1 MGSDT
6 HSEHTLDLSRAS
18 AGSIQSRLSRR
29 QALRLGGFAL
39 GGLTIG
45 ALAACSPSSGPS
57 PSTPQPTAAP
67 AAGGAPAAAGGTFDW
82 QRYKDQTITALQV
95 QNARTDIMTKYQP
108 EFEDLTG
115 IKVNADVLP
124 EQQQRQ
130 KQLIEFSSG
139 NPSFDV
145 TTLSWHVLKGV
156 AGKGK
161 WFADL
166 RDWVK
171 DPAMTA
177 ADYDYSDFTPA
188 AVTYA
193 TQKDGTLDTLPLQ
206 IDFWILYWNKDLF
219 QKKGLQFPNTLDEVL
234 SAAQALNDPT
244 NRVYGF
250 VGRGLKNANVPVW
263 TAFMQGWDIDPIDK
277 NNQMHTNGEE
287 AVAAAKVY
295 QQLLS
300 KYAPPGV
307 SGFNWNESQTTFS
320 QGGAAMWFDG
330 IGFASPLEDPTK
342 SKVKG
347 KVGYG
352 LQPGGPKGRFTAT
365 FGDGIGVVRASKKQG
380 PAYLYALWSTN
391 KKNQARMLAAGAA
404 SPARTSA
411 YSDPEAKAN
420 MQVPQEWVDTLIA
433 AGKIG
438 RPGLPEIEPV
448 TEFRDTFGIALTNMI
463 GGADPKAELDKA
475 TADFKPVL
483 DKSLQG

>member
-1 MGSDT
+1 MA
-6 HSEHTLDLSRAS
+6 LDMRSRQA
-18 AGSIQSRLSRR
+18 LSRR
-29 QALRLGGFAL
+29 QALRRL
-39 GGLTIG
+39 GGLAVGGLAVG
-45 ALAACSPSSGPS
+45 ALAACSST
-57 PSTPQPTAAP
+57 PSTPAPTTAP
-67 AAGGAPAAAGGTFDW
+67 AAGGAPPSAGGFDW
-82 QRYKDQTITALQV
+82 QRYKGQTITALHV
-95 QNARTDIMTKYQP
+95 QNSRTDILIKYQP
-108 EFEDLTG
+108 EFEELTG

-156 AGKGK
+156 SAKGK
-161 WFADL
+161 WFTDV
-166 RDWVK
+166 RDWLK
-171 DPAMTA
+171 DPGLTA
-177 ADYDYSDFTPA
+177 PDYDWSDFSQA

-193 TQKDGTLDTLPLQ
+193 TQKDGVVDTLPLQ
-206 IDFWILYWNKDLF
+206 IDFWILYWNKELF
-219 QKKGLQFPNTLDEVL
+219 QKKGIQFPNTLDEVV
-234 SAAQALNDPT
+234 AAAEALHDPS
-244 NRVYGF
+244 NRVAGF

-263 TAFMQGWDIDPIDK
+263 TGFLQGWDVDPIDK
-277 NNQMHTNGEE
+277 SNQMHTNGEE

-307 SGFNWNESQTTFS
+307 TGFNWNESQTSFS
-320 QGGAAMWFDG
+320 QGGAAMWYDG
-330 IGFASPLEDPTK
+330 IGFAAPLEDPAK
-342 SKVKG
+342 SRVKG

-352 LQPGGPKGRFTAT
+352 LGPGGPKGRFAAT
-365 FGDGIGVVRASKKQG
+365 FGDGIGVVRTSKAQA
-380 PAYLYALWSTN
+380 PAYLYAQWVTN

-404 SPARTSA
+404 SPARMSS

-438 RPGLPEIEPV
+438 RPGLPDIEPV

-475 TADFKPVL
+475 TTDFKPVL
-483 DKSLQG
+483 DKSLQA

>member
-1 MGSDT
+1 MAFDSF
-6 HSEHTLDLSRAS
+6 AS
-18 AGSIQSRLSRR
+18 NDQRLSRR
-29 QALRLGGFAL
+29 GLLRLGGLAL
-39 GGLTIG
+39 GGLAVG
-45 ALAACSPSSGPS
+45 VVAACSAPA
-57 PSTPQPTAAP
+57 STPAQPTGAKPVTSGTPSAS
-67 AAGGAPAAAGGTFDW
+67 AGFDW
-82 QRYKDQTITALQV
+82 QRYKGQSITVLNV
-95 QNARTDIMTKYQP
+95 QNSRTDLMTRYQP
-108 EFEDLTG
+108 EFEELTG

-130 KQLIEFSSG
+130 KLLIEFSSG

-156 AGKGK
+156 SAKGK
-161 WFADL
+161 WFTDV
-166 RDWVK
+166 RDWLK
-171 DPAMTA
+171 DPTMTA
-177 ADYDYSDFTPA
+177 PDYDAADFAPA
-188 AVTYA
+188 AMNFA
-193 TQKDGTLDTLPLQ
+193 TQKDGSLDTLPLQ
-206 IDFWILYWNKDLF
+206 IDYWILYWNKELF
-219 QKKGLQFPNTLDEVL
+219 EKKGLQFPNTLDEVL
-234 SAAQALNDPT
+234 KAAEALHDPA

-263 TAFMQGWDIDPIDK
+263 TAFLQGWDVDPIDK
-277 NNQMHTNGEE
+277 SGQMRTNTEE

-295 QQLLS
+295 QQLLA
-300 KYAPPGV
+300 KFAPPGV

-320 QGGAAMWFDG
+320 QGGAGMWFDG
-330 IGFASPLEDPTK
+330 IGFAAPLEDPAK

-352 LQPGGPKGRFTAT
+352 LQPGGPKGRFAAT

-380 PAYLYALWSTN
+380 PAYLYAQWATN

-404 SPARTSA
+404 SPARASA

-420 MQVPQEWVDTLIA
+420 MVVPQDWVDTLIA
-433 AGKIG
+433 SGKIG

-475 TADFKPVL
+475 TSDFKPVL

>member
-1 MGSDT
+1 MAFRSFDPSDP
-6 HSEHTLDLSRAS
+6 
-18 AGSIQSRLSRR
+18 RLSRR
-29 QALRLGGFAL
+29 SLLRIGGLAL
-39 GGLTIG
+39 GGLAVGT
-45 ALAACSPSSGPS
+45 LAAC
-57 PSTPQPTAAP
+57 TTAP
-67 AAGGAPAAAGGTFDW
+67 AAPSATAAKPAAAGTASTSSTSGGFDW
-82 QRYKDQTITALQV
+82 QRFKGQSITVLNV
-95 QNARTDIMTKYQP
+95 QNSRTDLLNKYQS

-139 NPSFDV
+139 NPSFDI

-156 AGKGK
+156 SAKGK
-161 WFADL
+161 WFMDL
-166 RDWVK
+166 RDWLK
-171 DPAMTA
+171 DPTMTA
-177 ADYDYSDFTPA
+177 PDYDYADFSQA
-188 AVTYA
+188 AITYA
-193 TQKDGTLDTLPLQ
+193 TQKDGSVDTLPLQ
-206 IDFWILYWNKDLF
+206 IDYWILYWNKELF
-219 QKKGLQFPNTLDEVL
+219 QKKNIAFPNTLDEVL
-234 SAAQALNDPT
+234 KAAEALHDPS

-263 TAFMQGWDIDPIDK
+263 TAFLQGWDVDPIDK
-277 NNQMHTNGEE
+277 SNQLHTNGEE

-295 QQLLS
+295 QQLLG

-307 SGFNWNESQTTFS
+307 TGFNWNESQTTFS

-330 IGFASPLEDPTK
+330 IGFAAPLEDASK
-342 SKVKG
+342 SRVKG

-352 LQPGGPKGRFTAT
+352 LQPGGPKGRFAAT
-365 FGDGIGVVRASKKQG
+365 FGDGIGIVRASKKQG
-380 PAYLYALWSTN
+380 PAYLYAQWATN

-404 SPARTSA
+404 SPARQSS

-433 AGKIG
+433 SGKIG
-438 RPGLPEIEPV
+438 RPGLPDIEPV

-463 GGADPKAELDKA
+463 GGADPKSELDKA
-475 TADFKPVL
+475 TSDFKPVL

>member
-1 MGSDT
+1 MTSDT
-6 HSEHTLDLSRAS
+6 HSEHTLAVGRAT
-18 AGSIQSRLSRR
+18 ARPIQSRLSRR
-29 QALRLGGFAL
+29 QALRLGGLAL

-45 ALAACSPSSGPS
+45 ALAACAPSSGPS
-57 PSTPQPTAAP
+57 AATAPTTAAP
-67 AAGGAPAAAGGTFDW
+67 AKTGAPAAAGGTFDW
-82 QRYKDQTITALQV
+82 QRYKGQTITALQV
-95 QNARTDIMTKYQP
+95 QNSRTEIMVKYQP
-108 EFEDLTG
+108 EFEELTG

-130 KQLIEFSSG
+130 KLLIEFSSG

-161 WFADL
+161 WFVDL

-177 ADYDYSDFTPA
+177 PDYDYSDFTPA

-193 TQKDGTLDTLPLQ
+193 TQKDGTVDTLPLQ
-206 IDFWILYWNKDLF
+206 IDFWILYWNKELF
-219 QKKGLQFPNTLDEVL
+219 QKIGLQFPNTLDEVL
-234 SAAQALNDPT
+234 AAAQALNDPT
-244 NRVYGF
+244 NRIYGF

-263 TAFMQGWDIDPIDK
+263 TAFMQGWDVDPIDK
-277 NNQMHTNGEE
+277 TNQMHTNGEE
-287 AVAAAKVY
+287 AVAAATAY

-300 KYAPPGV
+300 KYGPPGV

-411 YSDPEAKAN
+411 YSDPDAMAN

-483 DKSLQG
+483 DKSLQA

>member
-1 MGSDT
+1 MAFDIGSQRT
-6 HSEHTLDLSRAS
+6 
-18 AGSIQSRLSRR
+18 SRLSRR
-29 QALRLGGFAL
+29 QALRVGGLAL
-39 GGLTIG
+39 GGLAVG
-45 ALAACSPSSGPS
+45 ALAACSPAAP
-57 PSTPQPTAAP
+57 TPAAP
-67 AAGGAPAAAGGTFDW
+67 APAATAPVAASKPAAAATPSAGIGFNW
-82 QRYKDQTITALQV
+82 QRYTGQSITVLNV
-95 QNARTDIMTKYQP
+95 QNSRTDLMTKYQS
-108 EFEDLTG
+108 EFEELTG

-130 KQLIEFSSG
+130 KQLIEFQSG

-166 RDWVK
+166 RDWLK
-171 DPAMTA
+171 DPLMTA
-177 ADYDYSDFTPA
+177 PDYDLADFSPA
-188 AVTYA
+188 AMTYA
-193 TQKDGTLDTLPLQ
+193 TQKDGVVDTLPLQ
-206 IDFWILYWNKDLF
+206 IDYWILYWNKELF
-219 QKKGLQFPNTLDEVL
+219 QKKGLAFPNTLEDVMK
-234 SAAQALNDPT
+234 AAEALHDPS

-263 TAFMQGWDIDPIDK
+263 TAFLQGWDVDPIDK
-277 NNQMHTNGEE
+277 ANQLRTTTEE
-287 AVAAAKVY
+287 AVAAAKAY
-295 QQLLS
+295 QQLMA

-307 SGFNWNESQTTFS
+307 TGFNWNESQTTFS

-330 IGFASPLEDPTK
+330 IGFATPLEDASK

-352 LQPGGPKGRFTAT
+352 LQPGGPKGRYAAT
-365 FGDGIGVVRASKKQG
+365 FGDGIGIVRTSKKQG
-380 PAYLYALWSTN
+380 PAYLYAQWATN

-404 SPARTSA
+404 SPGRISA
-411 YSDPEAKAN
+411 YSDPEAAAN
-420 MQVPQEWVDTLIA
+420 RLVPQEWVDTLIA
-433 AGKIG
+433 SGKIG

-448 TEFRDTFGIALTNMI
+448 TEFRDIFGIALTNMI

-483 DKSLQG
+483 DKSLRG

>member
-1 MGSDT
+1 MASDS
-6 HSEHTLDLSRAS
+6 HSSS
-18 AGSIQSRLSRR
+18 NQRLSRR
-29 QALRLGGFAL
+29 QVLRWGGFAL
-39 GGLTIG
+39 GGLAVG
-45 ALAACSPSSGPS
+45 ALAACAPSSTS
-57 PSTPQPTAAP
+57 TSTPAAAKPATAGTP
-67 AAGGAPAAAGGTFDW
+67 SAAGGFDW
-82 QRYKDQTITALQV
+82 QRYKGQSITVLNV
-95 QNARTDIMTKYQP
+95 QNSRTDLMTKYQS
-108 EFEDLTG
+108 EFEELTG
-115 IKVNADVLP
+115 IKVNSDVLP

-130 KQLIEFSSG
+130 KLLIEFASG

-156 AGKGK
+156 SAKGK
-161 WFADL
+161 WFTDL
-166 RDWVK
+166 RDSLK
-171 DPAMTA
+171 DPSMTAPDYDAADFSQAAMT
-177 ADYDYSDFTPA
+177 
-188 AVTYA
+188 YA
-193 TQKDGTLDTLPLQ
+193 IQKDGSMDTLPLQ
-206 IDFWILYWNKDLF
+206 IDYWILYWNKELF
-219 QKKGLQFPNTLDEVL
+219 QKKGIAFPNTLDEVL
-234 SAAQALNDPT
+234 NAAEALHDPS

-263 TAFMQGWDIDPIDK
+263 TAFLQGWDVDPIEK
-277 NNQMHTNGEE
+277 GSNQLRTNGEE

-295 QQLLS
+295 QQLLG
-300 KYAPPGV
+300 KYAPPGAT
-307 SGFNWNESQTTFS
+307 GFNWNESQTTFS

-330 IGFASPLEDPTK
+330 IGFAAPLEDAAK

-352 LQPGGPKGRFTAT
+352 LQPGGPKGRFAAT

-380 PAYLYALWSTN
+380 PAYLYAQWATN

-404 SPARTSA
+404 SPARVSA

-433 AGKIG
+433 SGRIG

-475 TADFKPVL
+475 TTDFKPVL

>member
-1 MGSDT
+1 MAFDPYPS
-6 HSEHTLDLSRAS
+6 SSQRF
-18 AGSIQSRLSRR
+18 SRR
-29 QALRLGGFAL
+29 QALRLGGLAL
-39 GGLTIG
+39 GGLAVG
-45 ALAACSPSSGPS
+45 ALAACTSS
-57 PSTPQPTAAP
+57 AP
-67 AAGGAPAAAGGTFDW
+67 APGSTKPATAGTPSVAGGFDW
-82 QRYKDQTITALQV
+82 QRYKGQSITVLNV
-95 QNARTDIMTKYQP
+95 QNSRTELMTKYQP
-108 EFEDLTG
+108 EFEELTG
-115 IKVNADVLP
+115 IKINADVLP

-130 KQLIEFSSG
+130 KLLIEFSSG

-161 WFADL
+161 WFADV
-166 RDWVK
+166 RDWLK
-171 DPAMTA
+171 DPSMTA
-177 ADYDYSDFTPA
+177 PDYDAADFSQA
-188 AVTYA
+188 AMTYA
-193 TQKDGTLDTLPLQ
+193 TQKDGTMDTLPLQ
-206 IDFWILYWNKDLF
+206 IDYWILYWNKELF
-219 QKKGLQFPNTLDEVL
+219 EKKGLAFPNTLDEVL
-234 SAAQALNDPT
+234 KAAEALHDPS

-263 TAFMQGWDIDPIDK
+263 TAFLQGWDVDPIDK
-277 NNQMHTNGEE
+277 SNQLRTNGEE
-287 AVAAAKVY
+287 AVAAAKAY

-320 QGGAAMWFDG
+320 QGGAGMWFDG
-330 IGFASPLEDPTK
+330 IGFAAPLEDASK
-342 SKVKG
+342 SRVKG

-352 LQPGGPKGRFTAT
+352 LQPGGPKGRFAAT

-380 PAYLYALWSTN
+380 PAYLYAQWVTS

-404 SPARTSA
+404 SPGRVSA
-411 YSDPEAKAN
+411 YSDPEAKAS
-420 MQVPQEWVDTLIA
+420 MAVPQEWVDTLIA
-433 AGKIG
+433 SGKIG

-475 TADFKPVL
+475 TTDFKPVL

>member
-1 MGSDT
+1 MAF
-6 HSEHTLDLSRAS
+6 HSLAS
-18 AGSIQSRLSRR
+18 NDQRLSRR
-29 QALRLGGFAL
+29 GLLRLGGIAL
-39 GGLTIG
+39 GGLAVG
-45 ALAACSPSSGPS
+45 ALAACSAPAA
-57 PSTPQPTAAP
+57 TPGQPTAAKP
-67 AAGGAPAAAGGTFDW
+67 VTSGTPSASGGFDW
-82 QRYKDQTITALQV
+82 QRYKGQSITVLNV
-95 QNARTDIMTKYQP
+95 QNSRTDLMTKYQP

-130 KQLIEFSSG
+130 KLLIEFSSG

-156 AGKGK
+156 SAKGK
-161 WFADL
+161 WFVDV
-166 RDWVK
+166 RDWLK
-171 DPAMTA
+171 DPTMTAPDYDATDFAPAAMT
-177 ADYDYSDFTPA
+177 F
-188 AVTYA
+188 A
-193 TQKDGTLDTLPLQ
+193 TQKDGSLDTLPLQ
-206 IDFWILYWNKDLF
+206 IDYWILYWNKELF

-234 SAAQALNDPT
+234 KAAEALHDPA

-263 TAFMQGWDIDPIDK
+263 TAFLQGWDVDPIDK
-277 NNQMHTNGEE
+277 SNQLRTNSEE

-295 QQLLS
+295 QQLLA
-300 KYAPPGV
+300 KFAPPGV
-307 SGFNWNESQTTFS
+307 TGFNWNESQTTFS

-330 IGFASPLEDPTK
+330 IGFAAPLEDPSK
-342 SKVKG
+342 SRVKG

-352 LQPGGPKGRFTAT
+352 LQPGGPKGRFAAT

-380 PAYLYALWSTN
+380 PAYLYAQWATN

-404 SPARTSA
+404 SPARASA

-420 MQVPQEWVDTLIA
+420 MVVPQEWVDTLIA
-433 AGKIG
+433 SGKIG

-475 TADFKPVL
+475 TSDFKPVL
-483 DKSLQG
+483 EKSLQG

>member
-1 MGSDT
+1 MAFDSF
-6 HSEHTLDLSRAS
+6 AS
-18 AGSIQSRLSRR
+18 TNQRLSRR
-29 QALRLGGFAL
+29 GLLRVAGVAL
-39 GGLTIG
+39 GGLAVG
-45 ALAACSPSSGPS
+45 ALAACSSST
-57 PSTPQPTAAP
+57 TPQPSAATLATAGTPSAS
-67 AAGGAPAAAGGTFDW
+67 GGFDW
-82 QRYKDQTITALQV
+82 QRYKGQSITVLNV
-95 QNARTDIMTKYQP
+95 QNSRTDLMTKYQP
-108 EFEDLTG
+108 EFEELTG

-130 KQLIEFSSG
+130 KLLIEFSSG

-156 AGKGK
+156 SAKGK
-161 WFADL
+161 WFADV
-166 RDWVK
+166 RDWLK
-171 DPAMTA
+171 DPTMTA
-177 ADYDYSDFTPA
+177 PDYDSADFSQA
-188 AVTYA
+188 ALTYA
-193 TQKDGTLDTLPLQ
+193 TQKDGSMDTLPLQ
-206 IDFWILYWNKDLF
+206 IDYWILYWNKELF

-234 SAAQALNDPT
+234 AAAQALHDPS

-263 TAFMQGWDIDPIDK
+263 TAFLQGWDVDPIDK
-277 NNQMHTNGEE
+277 SNQMRTNTEE
-287 AVAAAKVY
+287 AVSAAKVY
-295 QQLLS
+295 QQLMA

-307 SGFNWNESQTTFS
+307 TGFNWNESQTTFS

-330 IGFASPLEDPTK
+330 IGFAAPLEDPTK

-352 LQPGGPKGRFTAT
+352 LQPGGPKGRFAAT

-380 PAYLYALWSTN
+380 AAYLYAQWATN

-404 SPARTSA
+404 SPARASS
-411 YSDPEAKAN
+411 YSDPDAKAN
-420 MQVPQEWVDTLIA
+420 MIVPQEWVDTLIA
-433 AGKIG
+433 SGKIG

-463 GGADPKAELDKA
+463 GGADAKAELDKA
-475 TADFKPVL
+475 TSDFKPVL

>member
-1 MGSDT
+1 MAFDSF
-6 HSEHTLDLSRAS
+6 AS
-18 AGSIQSRLSRR
+18 HNQRLSRR
-29 QALRLGGFAL
+29 GVLRVAGLSL
-39 GGLTIG
+39 GGLAVG
-45 ALAACSPSSGPS
+45 ALAACSSS
-57 PSTPQPTAAP
+57 AAP
-67 AAGGAPAAAGGTFDW
+67 QPAAATAKPATGGTPSASGGFDW
-82 QRYKDQTITALQV
+82 QRYKGQSITVLNV
-95 QNARTDIMTKYQP
+95 QNSRTELMTKFQP
-108 EFEDLTG
+108 EFEELTG

-130 KQLIEFSSG
+130 KLLIEFSSG

-156 AGKGK
+156 SAKGK
-161 WFADL
+161 WFVDV
-166 RDWVK
+166 RDWLK
-171 DPAMTA
+171 DPTMTA
-177 ADYDYSDFTPA
+177 PDYDSADFSQA
-188 AVTYA
+188 ALTYA
-193 TQKDGTLDTLPLQ
+193 TQKDGSMDTLPLQ
-206 IDFWILYWNKDLF
+206 IDYWILYWNKELF

-234 SAAQALNDPT
+234 AAAQALHDPS

-263 TAFMQGWDIDPIDK
+263 TAFLQGWDVDPLDK
-277 NNQMHTNGEE
+277 SNQLRTNGDE
-287 AVAAAKVY
+287 AVSAAKVY

-307 SGFNWNESQTTFS
+307 AGFNWNESQTTFS

-330 IGFASPLEDPTK
+330 IGFATPLEDPAK

-352 LQPGGPKGRFTAT
+352 LQPGGPKGRFAAT

-380 PAYLYALWSTN
+380 PAYLYAQWATN

-404 SPARTSA
+404 SPARASA
-411 YSDPEAKAN
+411 YADPEAKAT
-420 MQVPQEWVDTLIA
+420 MTVPQEWVDTLIA
-433 AGKIG
+433 SGKIG

>member
-1 MGSDT
+1 MAFDPYPS
-6 HSEHTLDLSRAS
+6 SSQRF
-18 AGSIQSRLSRR
+18 SRR
-29 QALRLGGFAL
+29 QALRLGGLAL
-39 GGLTIG
+39 GGLAVG
-45 ALAACSPSSGPS
+45 ALAACTSASPAPGASKPATAGTPS
-57 PSTPQPTAAP
+57 V
-67 AAGGAPAAAGGTFDW
+67 AGGFDW
-82 QRYKDQTITALQV
+82 QRYKGQSITVLNV
-95 QNARTDIMTKYQP
+95 QNSRTELMTKYQP
-108 EFEDLTG
+108 EFEELTG

-130 KQLIEFSSG
+130 KLLIEFSSG

-161 WFADL
+161 WFADVREWL
-166 RDWVK
+166 K

-177 ADYDYSDFTPA
+177 PDYDAADFSQATM
-188 AVTYA
+188 TYA
-193 TQKDGTLDTLPLQ
+193 TQKDGTMDTLPLQ
-206 IDFWILYWNKDLF
+206 IDYWILYWNKELF
-219 QKKGLQFPNTLDEVL
+219 EKKGLSFPNTLDDVL
-234 SAAQALNDPT
+234 RAAEALHDPS

-263 TAFMQGWDIDPIDK
+263 TAFMQGWDVDPIDK
-277 NNQMHTNGEE
+277 SNQLKTNGEE
-287 AVAAAKVY
+287 AVAAAKAY

-320 QGGAAMWFDG
+320 QGGAGMWFDG
-330 IGFASPLEDPTK
+330 IGFAAPLEDASK
-342 SKVKG
+342 SRVKG

-352 LQPGGPKGRFTAT
+352 LQPGGPKGRFAAT

-380 PAYLYALWSTN
+380 PAYLYAQWATN

-404 SPARTSA
+404 SPGRVSS
-411 YSDPEAKAN
+411 YSDPEAAAN
-420 MQVPQEWVDTLIA
+420 RQVPQEWVDTLIA
-433 AGKIG
+433 SGKIG